1 MIGKLTLK
9 QRKFWKHYCETH
21 SLSEAAEYA
30 GSNGKDVKSLSTI
43 GHQILDSLELSMPE
57 LLNAEGL
64 TDQAMAEPLQKG
76 IKALKP
82 IVATWEGKITDKL
95 WIEDHTAQLK
105 AVELIGKMKG
115 HFIDRVELTGRDG
128 GDLIL
133 QLVPS
138 KSKKDKKRSISFE

>member
-9 QRKFWKHYCETH
+9 QRKFWKHYLEH
-21 SLSEAAEYA
+21 NNLSAAAKHA
-30 GSNGKDVKSLSTI
+30 GCQCNTLQNYSTQ
-43 GHQILDSLELSMPE
+43 GRALLNSLELSMPE
-57 LLNAEGL
+57 LLDAEGL

-76 IKALKP
+76 IKAQKP

-95 WIEDHTAQLK
+95 WIEDHPTQLK

-115 HFIDRVELTGRDG
+115 HFIDKLELTGRDG

-133 QLVPS
+133 QLAPS
-138 KSKKDKKRSISFE
+138 KSKKDKKKSISFD